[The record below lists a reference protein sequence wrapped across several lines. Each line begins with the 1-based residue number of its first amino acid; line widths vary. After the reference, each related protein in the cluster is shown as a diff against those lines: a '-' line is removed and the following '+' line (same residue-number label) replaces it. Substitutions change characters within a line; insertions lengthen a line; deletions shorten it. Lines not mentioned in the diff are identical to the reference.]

1 MSLFFGVDTS
11 NYTTS
16 VAIFDSDKG
25 IVSNSKKL
33 LPVDDGEVGLMQSKA
48 LFEHVRQLPSVTEAA
63 FSCFNKNDVLTA
75 GAVSSTP
82 RDVDGSYMPVFL
94 AGISCATAIAASHCI
109 PLYKTNHQA
118 GHVAA
123 ALYSA
128 DRFDLFNKRFIA
140 FHLSGG
146 TTEALLVEPND
157 EKIFKITQ
165 IARTLDL
172 KAGQVIDRVGVML
185 CLSFRAGAMLDK
197 LAVNGKLRKKPNVCL
212 KGCNCCLSGVEN
224 ICKRMIDNG
233 YCKEDVARYAIE
245 HIYETLYAM
254 IKCIKDEFSDL
265 PMVFAGG
272 VMSNSIIRSRLS
284 EKGAIFAKPEFS
296 SDNAAGVAVLS
307 YLLYS
312 KREF

>member
-16 VAIFDSDKG
+16 VAVFDSDKG

-33 LPVDDGEVGLMQSKA
+33 LPVADGEVGLMQSKA
-48 LFEHVRQLPSVTEAA
+48 LFEHIRQLPSVMEAA
-63 FSCFNKNDVLTA
+63 FSCFNQNEALTA
-75 GAVSSTP
+75 GAVSATP

-94 AGISCATAIAASHCI
+94 AGVACASSIASSQHI
-109 PLYKTNHQA
+109 PVYKTCHQA

-128 DRFDLFNKRFIA
+128 DRFDLFDKKFIA

-146 TTEALLVEPND
+146 TTEALLVEPDD

-165 IARTLDL
+165 VARSLDL

-185 CLSFRAGAMLDK
+185 DLSFPAGAMLDK
-197 LAVNGKLRKKPNVCL
+197 LAVTGTLTNKPRISL
-212 KGCNCCLSGVEN
+212 KGCDCCLSGVEN
-224 ICKRMIDNG
+224 ICQKMIKNG
-233 YCKEDVARYAIE
+233 EHKENIARYVIE
-245 HIYETLYAM
+245 HIYETLDAM
-254 IKCIKDEFSDL
+254 IERIKDNYPDL
-265 PMVFAGG
+265 PTVFAGG
-272 VMSNSIIRSRLS
+272 VMSNSIIRSRLT

-296 SDNAAGVAVLS
+296 SDNAAGVAVLA
-307 YLLYS
+307 YLLHS